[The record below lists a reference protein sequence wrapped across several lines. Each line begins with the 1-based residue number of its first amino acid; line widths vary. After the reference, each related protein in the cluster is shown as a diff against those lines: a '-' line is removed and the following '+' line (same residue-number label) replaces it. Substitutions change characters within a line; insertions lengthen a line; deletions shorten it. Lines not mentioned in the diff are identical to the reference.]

1 MNKDDRIYEVVAN
14 HAYRRSIA
22 SIVGIALGI
31 FGILFA
37 ILVWLAQGFNP
48 LAAGYGV
55 FVFLVSLA
63 MK

>member
-1 MNKDDRIYEVVAN
+1 MAA
-14 HAYRRSIA
+14 HTHRRSWA

-37 ILVWLAQGFNP
+37 ILVGLAQGFNP
-48 LAAGYGV
+48 LAVGYG
-55 FVFLVSLA
+55 LLLLGVSIA

>member
-1 MNKDDRIYEVVAN
+1 VNKDERIFRVMTT
-14 HAYRRSIA
+14 HTHRRSIA

-37 ILVWLAQGFNP
+37 VLVWLAQGFNP
-48 LAAGYGV
+48 LAVGYGV
-55 FVFLVSLA
+55 LVVIVSMA

>member
-1 MNKDDRIYEVVAN
+1 MNKDERIFRVMTT
-14 HAYRRSIA
+14 HTHRRSWA
-22 SIVGIALGI
+22 SIIGMVVGGTLLLAG
-31 FGILFA
+31 A
-37 ILVWLAQGFNP
+37 LVWLAQGFNP

>member
-1 MNKDDRIYEVVAN
+1 VNKDDRIYEVVAV
-14 HAYRRSIA
+14 HATRRSIA

-37 ILVWLAQGFNP
+37 VLVWLGQGFNP
-48 LAAGYGV
+48 LAVGYG
-55 FVFLVSLA
+55 LLLLGVSIA